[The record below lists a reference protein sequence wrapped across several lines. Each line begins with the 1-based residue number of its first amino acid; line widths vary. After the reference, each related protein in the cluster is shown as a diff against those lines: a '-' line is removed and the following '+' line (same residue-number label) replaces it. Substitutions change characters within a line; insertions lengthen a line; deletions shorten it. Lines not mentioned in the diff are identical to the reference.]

1 MTERRRWSSGVEGGR
16 RSADCEQED
25 GVTAANQISLSLGC
39 LMSILLCD
47 SHLTTPST
55 MNTRSTRFSAAS
67 RLLSQLK
74 MGGVREVGVHR
85 NGTKNKRGR
94 GGEEKEEKEKEKKRR
109 LRLSGELSLMCE
121 RRGSQI
127 SPL

>member
-1 MTERRRWSSGVEGGR
+1 M
-16 RSADCEQED
+16 
-25 GVTAANQISLSLGC
+25 
-39 LMSILLCD
+39 
-47 SHLTTPST
+47 
-55 MNTRSTRFSAAS
+55 
-67 RLLSQLK
+67 
-74 MGGVREVGVHR
+74 HR

>member
-1 MTERRRWSSGVEGGR
+1 MEARR

-25 GVTAANQISLSLGC
+25 GVTAANLISLSLGW
-39 LMSILLCD
+39 LMSSLLCD

-55 MNTRSTRFSAAS
+55 MSTSSTRFSAAS
-67 RLLSQLK
+67 LLLSQLK
-74 MGGVREVGVHR
+74 TGVGGGGGGGGREVHR

-94 GGEEKEEKEKEKKRR
+94 GGEEKERKTRR

-121 RRGSQI
+121 RRGSQT

>member
-1 MTERRRWSSGVEGGR
+1 MTERRRWSSGVEARG
-16 RSADCEQED
+16 RSADCEPED

-67 RLLSQLK
+67 LLLSQLK
-74 MGGVREVGVHR
+74 TGGGGGGGEVHR
-85 NGTKNKRGR
+85 NGTKNKRG
-94 GGEEKEEKEKEKKRR
+94 GEAEGKEEKEKKERR